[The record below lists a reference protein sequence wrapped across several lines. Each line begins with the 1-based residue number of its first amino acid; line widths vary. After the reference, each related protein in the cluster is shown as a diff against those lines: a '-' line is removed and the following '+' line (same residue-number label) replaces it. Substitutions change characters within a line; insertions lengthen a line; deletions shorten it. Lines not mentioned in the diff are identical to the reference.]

1 MSKINYM
8 LAPKSIA
15 VVGASNNETKIGH
28 AILKNIIDSG
38 YEGNILPINP
48 KEESIKGLNCYSSVT
63 EAGAV
68 EVAVISVPEAAVIE
82 VAKECGEVGVKGL
95 IVITAGFKEV
105 GPQGFKLEKQLIQIC
120 EEYNMDMLGP
130 NCVGL
135 IDTHSPLNASFAPD
149 TPLKGDISFIS
160 QSGAMLIS
168 ILDWS
173 FAAGI
178 GFSQFISLGNKAN
191 LNEVDF
197 IRSSAD
203 DPNTNVILCYIEDVI
218 NGEHFLEVVKEASL
232 KKPVIILKSGTSSA
246 GAQAASSHTG
256 ALAGSDKAY
265 DLSFAQTGV
274 IRAETMDDLFQQA
287 IAFSRQPLPKG
298 KRVAIVTNSGGPG
311 IITTDAVEKSG
322 LQMARFSKETTDYFH
337 DNLPAEANIYN
348 PVDILGDA
356 SAERYQLALEQTLA
370 DENTDSVIVLFTPA
384 AVIDPIETA
393 EAIINTKNKYKD
405 KPIFAI
411 FMGGKRLEKAKEL
424 VSQNY
429 IPTYTFPEPAVRAIK
444 SMATYTKFLNHSKKE
459 SQQINIEG
467 DQTIVKSVLYDLLK
481 EKRLVLLGDETSKLA
496 SAYGIPV
503 NTIYRA
509 RNADEAAQLSEKVG
523 YPVVMKISS
532 HHIIHKTDV
541 GGIKLGLNSP
551 EEVKE
556 AHNEIIENVQHMLP
570 GTPIYGV
577 EIQKMAEEG
586 LELIIGVNRDVQFGP
601 MVAFGLGGIYVNLIE
616 DVSFN
621 LAKVLKDRDEIYNM
635 IRQTKSY
642 TLLRGYRGSDPYDID
657 ALIDAIARVAKLVED
672 FPEIVEMD
680 INPIRAYH
688 NGASAL
694 DIKITISPAWED

>member
-8 LAPKSIA
+8 FAPKSIA
-15 VVGASNNETKIGH
+15 VVGASNSEQKIGH

-38 YEGNILPINP
+38 YEGDILPINP
-48 KEESIKGLNCYSSVT
+48 KEESIKGLKCYSSVK

-68 EVAVISVPEAAVIE
+68 EVVIISVPEAAVID
-82 VAKECGEVGVKGL
+82 VAKECGEAGVKGL

-120 EEYNMDMLGP
+120 EDYNMDMLGP

-160 QSGAMLIS
+160 QSGAMLVS

-265 DLSFAQTGV
+265 DLSFSQTGV
-274 IRAETMDDLFQQA
+274 IRAKTMDDLFQQA

-298 KRVAIVTNSGGPG
+298 NRVAIVTNSGGPG

-322 LQMARFSKETTDYFH
+322 LKMARFSKETTDYFH

-356 SAERYQLALEQTLA
+356 SAERYELALEQTLA
-370 DENTDSVIVLFTPA
+370 DENTDSVLVLFTPA
-384 AVIDPIETA
+384 AVIDPIKTA
-393 EAIINTKNKYKD
+393 EVIININNKYRD
-405 KPIFAI
+405 KPIFVI
-411 FMGGKRLEKAKEL
+411 FMGGKRLEKAKEII
-424 VSQNY
+424 SQNN

-444 SMATYTKFLNHSKKE
+444 SMATYTNFLKHSKKE
-459 SQQINIEG
+459 SQHINIEG
-467 DQTIVKSVLYDLLK
+467 DQTLVKSVLYDLLK

-556 AHNEIIENVQHMLP
+556 AYNEMIENVQLMLP
-570 GTPIYGV
+570 GTPVYGV
-577 EIQKMAEEG
+577 EVQKMAEEG

-621 LAKVLKDRDEIYNM
+621 LANVLKDRDEIHNM

-642 TLLRGYRGSDPYDID
+642 TLLRGYRGSEPYDID

-688 NGASAL
+688 NGATAL
-694 DIKITISPAWED
+694 DIKITISPTWED